1 MRPVHL
7 GSPSSR
13 GIPRVPRTNYPHAR
27 VRAASERALFLL
39 CCILHGCTVYAALHV
54 SYRTLRAACRVSCVV
69 HVAGMRDL
77 SLTFSSVLT
86 RLRASDGRPRRG
98 RCSASAR
105 CRKCARGS
113 GESGMD
119 HHCMCAWRRSM
130 SQGVGAKT
138 AVAVGRLRGWAI
150 GGAKQRSGGHR
161 QRPRP
166 SLSTVGD
173 SLCGPL
179 QAEPAHKVNVK

>member
-27 VRAASERALFLL
+27 VRAASERASAVPSVLHPAW
-39 CCILHGCTVYAALHV
+39 LHGVCCAARFISH
-54 SYRTLRAACRVSCVV
+54 AACCMSRCVV
-69 HVAGMRDL
+69 YVAGMRGL

-86 RLRASDGRPRRG
+86 RLRASGGRPRRR

-130 SQGVGAKT
+130 PQGVGART

-150 GGAKQRSGGHR
+150 GSAKERSGGHR

>member
-27 VRAASERALFLL
+27 VRAASERASAVPSVLHPAW
-39 CCILHGCTVYAALHV
+39 LHGVCCAARFISH
-54 SYRTLRAACRVSCVV
+54 AACCMS
-69 HVAGMRDL
+69 GMRGL

-86 RLRASDGRPRRG
+86 RLRASDRRPRRG

-130 SQGVGAKT
+130 PQGVGART

-166 SLSTVGD
+166 SMSTVGD

-179 QAEPAHKVNVK
+179 QAEPAHKVIVK